1 MTAPRAATSAN
12 ANRPSFVRRHWAL
25 TALLV
30 VVVLPL
36 LAFTLWTMATLKYT
50 YSKGDRVGYNQ
61 KFSRKGWVCKTWEG
75 ELAITNQPGQ
85 APQIFAYSVRD
96 DAVAQRVRELEGQRV
111 ALTYEQ
117 HVHVP
122 LSCFGETE
130 YFVVSARPAA
140 DASFPG
146 YGPAGAAPAAGAPA
160 ARPAR

>member
-1 MTAPRAATSAN
+1 M
-12 ANRPSFVRRHWAL
+12 RRHWAF
-25 TALLV
+25 TAFLV
-30 VVVLPL
+30 VVVLPVL
-36 LAFTLWTMATLKYT
+36 VFTLWTLATLKYT

-96 DAVAQRVRELEGQRV
+96 DAVAQRVRQLEGQRV

-130 YFVVSARPAA
+130 YFVVGAHPAA

-146 YGPAGAAPAAGAPA
+146 YGPPALAPATTPATPAPA
-160 ARPAR
+160 R